1 MKPQTEKKNAAKAKS
16 KAAKPPKKAQAKV
29 STAETAAPAKSSAPV
44 VSSKKVAKAPAVALK
59 NLELAMKETA
69 KKNLE
74 KSATSAKK
82 AAESS
87 GKKSGATSEPS
98 VPVTNKKRPAPSA
111 KKAGAPAPKKASPVE
126 KPKKVPPPK
135 PEEQEVLAPKP
146 EAVPEATGK
155 KTAAPAK
162 PKPKRPKNVLRG
174 KRLPKKKVWQRF
186 VIDCVC
192 VAEDLILDVADFEKY
207 LKTHIKVKNKIN
219 QLNDLVTFERVKNSS
234 LVIHSGV
241 HFSKR
246 YFKYLIKR
254 YLKKHSLRD
263 WVRVVS
269 TGKETYSM
277 CYFKI
282 QGQDDDDDD
291 DDDDVADA
299 KAKK

>member
-1 MKPQTEKKNAAKAKS
+1 MKQTDKKNAPKAKS
-16 KAAKPPKKAQAKV
+16 KAAEPAKKGQAKAA
-29 STAETAAPAKSSAPV
+29 TAETAAPAKSSVPV

-74 KSATSAKK
+74 KAASSAKK

-87 GKKSGATSEPS
+87 GKKSGAASETS
-98 VPVTNKKRPAPSA
+98 VPNKKRLAPPA

-126 KPKKVPPPK
+126 PPKKITPPAPK
-135 PEEQEVLAPKP
+135 PEKKEVLAPKA
-146 EAVPEATGK
+146 ETDAEITGK
-155 KTAAPAK
+155 KTAASTKPK

-174 KRLPKKKVWQRF
+174 KKLPKKKVWERF
-186 VIDCVC
+186 VIDCDL
-192 VAEDLILDVADFEKY
+192 VAEDMILDVADFEKY
-207 LKTHIKVKNKIN
+207 LKTHVKVKNKIN
-219 QLNDLVTFERVKNSS
+219 QLNDLVTFERVKNSA

-246 YFKYLIKR
+246 YFKYLTKR

-263 WVRVVS
+263 WVRIVS
-269 TGKETYSM
+269 TGKDTFSM

-282 QGQDDDDDD
+282 QGEDDDDEDD
-291 DDDDVADA
+291 AKAEA